1 MGRRKR
7 IDGMPRR
14 FRRIACPAG
23 LMVLLGL
30 AALGGCVQPT
40 QPESD
45 SSDAPGEKEITA
57 FTFASA
63 DNGALSADVEG
74 NISGGS
80 ITATMP
86 PGTSVTNL
94 VASFTTTGSSVSV
107 NGTTQTSGTT
117 VNDFTGPVT
126 YTVTAADDST
136 REYIVSVT
144 VAAVVEGTG
153 FDDATAVGAAADL
166 TFDAA
171 SEVMTLVYAQDQ
183 AEISFPAGTDD
194 DQTSTVSTQFWMA
207 ETELTNA
214 EAAAI
219 LQWAYDEGR
228 FSSDINDPNGL
239 DETVAKH
246 GGQQLIALDLD
257 NQGNSRVSYDGS
269 GTFSVDSGYED
280 HAVHLVSWYGAVMF
294 ANWLTE
300 MRDGHTDNLV
310 YTGIDSDWDHD
321 ETVERRERSGYRL
334 PTSEEWEYA
343 ARYLGT
349 TAPQTGENLDSD
361 RLAGDDNTDWTDG
374 YYWTPGNY
382 LSGATTYHD
391 DVTGDPPAGKL
402 ANDEVAVYREYWV
415 DTNSDGEADD
425 TERKDAFATEPEAV
439 AGLQANELGLYD
451 MSGNVW
457 EWTGTNNGG
466 WRVYRGG
473 VYSKNSFFL
482 MVGRTSSKQPDT
494 TSTVGTGLRLV
505 RTAD

>member
-1 MGRRKR
+1 MNKIRKTLLVL
-7 IDGMPRR
+7 GSAVLLS
-14 FRRIACPAG
+14 ACPTPTDPSS
-23 LMVLLGL
+23 
-30 AALGGCVQPT
+30 GG
-40 QPESD
+40 
-45 SSDAPGEKEITA
+45 DAPPSSAKEITA

-63 DNGALSADVEG
+63 DNGALSVDVEA

-94 VASFTTTGSSVSV
+94 VASFMTTGSSVSV

-126 YTVTAADDST
+126 YTVTAADGST
-136 REYIVSVT
+136 RDYLVNVT
-144 VAAVVEGTG
+144 VAAVVEGPG
-153 FDDATAVGAAADL
+153 FDNATAVGAAADL

-171 SEVMTLVYAQDQ
+171 SEVITLVYAQDQ

-194 DQTSTVSTQFWMA
+194 NQTATVLTQFWMA

-214 EAAAI
+214 AAAAI
-219 LQWAYDEGR
+219 LQWAYDNGK

-246 GGQQLIALDLD
+246 GGQQLIALNLD
-257 NQGNSRVSYDGS
+257 NQRNSRVSYDGS

-310 YTGIDSDWDHD
+310 YTGIDPDWDHD
-321 ETVERRERSGYRL
+321 ETVEHRERSGYRL

-349 TAPQTGENLDSD
+349 TAPSTGENLDSD
-361 RLAGDDNTDWTDG
+361 RLAGDDDPDWTDG

-391 DVTGDPPAGKL
+391 DVTGGNPPAGKL
-402 ANDEVAVYREYWV
+402 ANDEVAVYSDYWI
-415 DTNSDGEADD
+415 DIDPPIGEADD
-425 TERKDAFATEPEAV
+425 VAEKTNAPSEPEAV
-439 AGLQANELGLYD
+439 AGLRANELGLYD
-451 MSGNVW
+451 MSGNVK
-457 EWTGTNNGG
+457 EWTMTRSAGFGG
-466 WRVYRGG
+466 SRLTRGG
-473 VYSKNSFFL
+473 KYTQNTFFL
-482 MVGRTSSKQPDT
+482 MVGNGESERPDT